1 MSCGRET
8 MTKAEAVQRVLQIAR
23 QEIGY
28 REKSSG
34 SGLDDKTANA
44 GGANYTKYARDLDAI
59 PHFYNGPKNGYAWC
73 DVFYDW
79 LLVQAF
85 GAPLAKR
92 MLCQPDDSAGA
103 GCSFSALY
111 YRQAGRFYD
120 NDPQPGDQIFFTFAV
135 GEVSH
140 TGIVESVSGGTV
152 TTIEGNTSDSVARRS
167 YQIGSG
173 SIYGY
178 GRPKWEL
185 AADVS
190 ETDTGSGEDPAP
202 SPAPEPEP
210 VGGPPYQLTLR
221 QLKNGDVGVPVE
233 RIQTL
238 LIARGYYC
246 GGRMFLGR
254 EQPDGEFGPATEIA
268 VRDLQVAA
276 GIEADGI
283 VGAKTMRIML
293 TK

>member
-1 MSCGRET
+1 MNHD
-8 MTKAEAVQRVLQIAR
+8 EAVQRVLEIAR
-23 QEIGY
+23 AEIGY
-28 REKSSG
+28 REKASNAS
-34 SGLDDKTANA
+34 LDDKTANA

-79 LLVQAF
+79 LMVQAF
-85 GAPLAKR
+85 GPELAKE
-92 MLCQPDDSAGA
+92 MLCQPADSAGA

-111 YRQAGRFYD
+111 YRQAGQFFDR
-120 NDPQPGDQIFFTFAV
+120 DPQPGDQIFFTYQT

-140 TGIVESVSGGTV
+140 TGIVNAVGATNLV
-152 TTIEGNTSDSVARRS
+152 TIEGNSSDGVNMRT
-167 YQIGSG
+167 YQKSDR

-178 GRPKWEL
+178 GRPRWHL
-185 AADVS
+185 AFMVS
-190 ETDTGSGEDPAP
+190 GPDTGNAANPAP
-202 SPAPEPEP
+202 SPAADPEP
-210 VGGPPYQLTLR
+210 VGGPVYTLQLR
-221 QLKNGDVGVPVE
+221 ELKNGDTGTPVE

-268 VRDLQVAA
+268 VKDLQTAA
-276 GIEADGI
+276 GIEPDGI
-283 VGAKTMRIML
+283 VGARTMTVML

>member
-1 MSCGRET
+1 MNHD
-8 MTKAEAVQRVLQIAR
+8 EAVQRVLEIAR
-23 QEIGY
+23 AEIGY
-28 REKSSG
+28 REKASNAS
-34 SGLDDKTANA
+34 LDDKTANA

-79 LLVQAF
+79 LMVQAF
-85 GAPLAKR
+85 GPELAKE
-92 MLCQPDDSAGA
+92 MLCQPADSAGA

-111 YRQAGRFYD
+111 YRQAGRFY
-120 NDPQPGDQIFFTFAV
+120 NTDPQPGDQIFFTFAV

-140 TGIVESVSGGTV
+140 TGVVESVSGGTV

-178 GRPKWEL
+178 GRPRWHM
-185 AADVS
+185 AFMVS
-190 ETDTGSGEDPAP
+190 GPDTGSAEDSEHAPA
-202 SPAPEPEP
+202 ADPEPEP
-210 VGGPPYQLTLR
+210 VGGPVYTMQLR
-221 QLKNGDVGVPVE
+221 ELKNGDVGTPVE

-246 GGRMFLGR
+246 GGRMFLGL
-254 EQPDGEFGPATEIA
+254 EQPDGDFGPATEIA
-268 VRDLQVAA
+268 VKDLQTAA
-276 GIEADGI
+276 GLDPDGI
-283 VGAKTMRIML
+283 VGARTMTIML